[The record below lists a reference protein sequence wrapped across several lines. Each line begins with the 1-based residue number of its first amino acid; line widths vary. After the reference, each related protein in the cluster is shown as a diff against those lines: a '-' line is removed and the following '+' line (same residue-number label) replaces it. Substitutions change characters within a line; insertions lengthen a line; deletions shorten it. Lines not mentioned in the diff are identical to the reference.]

1 MKTDGMIYAA
11 LVVLVLMGAVIV
23 IQQEQIRQD
32 QIQKQQPINVHLI
45 TYNEG
50 GVVSDQIFPLTEKGS
65 LGMLTDS
72 FFIRENKVIG
82 YTVEIL
88 PN

>member
-1 MKTDGMIYAA
+1 MKTDGIIYAFM
-11 LVVLVLMGAVIV
+11 VVLVLMGAVIV